1 MLTCLILHT
10 VYLFLKIPRRIQPAA
25 LPTDDDLFQTVGG
38 RYHHRIFPPIFMGK
52 FLDVLVSCLR
62 LFRKNYMNVVV
73 IRHLRPVSLH
83 PVGVEHRY
91 HLDTAASLIIAENI
105 QQLTTGAINVDLR
118 QLI

>member
-1 MLTCLILHT
+1 MRSVGMLTCLILHT

-62 LFRKNYMNVVV
+62 FFRKDYMNVVV
-73 IRHLRPVSLH
+73 IRP
-83 PVGVEHRY
+83 GKHRTPLSPRYRGFPDNRIEYPAAY
-91 HLDTAASLIIAENI
+91 HGRC
-105 QQLTTGAINVDLR
+105 QC
-118 QLI
+118 